1 MGGKEEWTLGEQLN
15 KIPGY
20 TRALLKSHLVA
31 AGHSYLDLDKPII
44 AVANSWNETNHG
56 HVPLRD
62 LAEKVKEGVR
72 ASGGLPLE
80 FNTIAP
86 CDGLSVGTEGM
97 KYSLPARDV
106 IADSIEVMIQS
117 QRIFDGMV
125 LIAGCDKITPGMLM
139 ASARLDIPSILV
151 VGGPEVPRVSHQEIR
166 ETRMAFLRGEL
177 GEQELVEINS
187 RLYFGP
193 GICPY
198 MGTANTM
205 NCVGEAL
212 GMSLPG
218 SALALAYSSE
228 RLEYA
233 RESGRMIIRLAE
245 KGVTPSHIMTLEAF
259 QNAIMVVGAIGGSLN
274 AVLHIPAIAAERG
287 ITIGL
292 SDFDELNRKVPLLC
306 EIAPNGAY
314 SPSDLHFAGG
324 IPAVM
329 KELGDVMDLDV
340 LTVTLNKLES
350 DLQRAEVHNREVIH
364 PFDDPIQPE
373 GGTAVM
379 FGNLAPEGAVVKRSA
394 VPQDL
399 YEFKGPA
406 KVYNSEEEATEA
418 IDKGEIR
425 DGDVIVIPYEGPR
438 GGPGMRE
445 MHRLVGMIKGIGDD
459 VALITD
465 GRFSGAD
472 SGLVIGYLRPEAVE
486 GGPIG
491 IVRDDDVIKIDIPN
505 RLLSLEISE
514 KELKRRLREFE
525 PKIKEKIPRFLRAYE
540 RRVSQW

>member
-1 MGGKEEWTLGEQLN
+1 MGDQLN
-15 KIPGY
+15 TIPSY

-31 AGHSYLDLDKPII
+31 AGHSYSDLDKPII
-44 AVANSWNETNHG
+44 CVANSWNEINHG

-62 LAEKVKEGVR
+62 LAGRVKEGIR
-72 ASGGLPLE
+72 DSGGLPLE

-97 KYSLPARDV
+97 RYILPAREV
-106 IADSIEVMIQS
+106 IADSVEVMIQS

-139 ASARLDIPSILV
+139 AMARLDIPSILI
-151 VGGPEVPRVSHQEIR
+151 VGGPEVPGASHQEIR
-166 ETRMAFLRGEL
+166 KARMAFLRGEL
-177 GEQELVEINS
+177 KEQELVETNS
-187 RLYFGP
+187 RLYSGP

-198 MGTANTM
+198 IGTANTM
-205 NCVGEAL
+205 NCVSEAL

-218 SALALAYSSE
+218 SALAVPYTSE
-228 RLEYA
+228 RFEYA
-233 RESGRMIIRLAE
+233 RQTGRMVVRLAE
-245 KGVTPSHIMTLEAF
+245 KKIIPSDIMTLEAF

-274 AVLHIPAIAAERG
+274 TVLHIPAIAAELG
-287 ITIGL
+287 ITITL

-306 EIAPNGAY
+306 EIAPNGPY

-329 KELGDVMDLDV
+329 KELGDIINHDV
-340 LTVTLNKLES
+340 LTVTLKKVVEN
-350 DLQRAEVHNREVIH
+350 LQTSVVHNREVIH
-364 PFDDPIQPE
+364 PFNDPAQPE
-373 GGTAVM
+373 GGIAVM
-379 FGNLAPEGAVVKRSA
+379 FGNLAPQGAVVKRSA
-394 VPQDL
+394 VPENL
-399 YEFKGPA
+399 FEFTGPA

-418 IDKGEIR
+418 VEKGVVR
-425 DGDVIVIPYEGPR
+425 KGDVVVIAYEGPK

-445 MHRLVGMIKGIGDD
+445 MHRLVGMTKGIGDD

-491 IVRDDDVIKIDIPN
+491 VVEDGDVIRIDIPN
-505 RLLSLEISE
+505 RQLNLDINENE
-514 KELKRRLREFE
+514 FKRRLRQFT
-525 PKIKEKIPRFLRAYE
+525 PKRKDKVPKFLRAFE
-540 RRVSQW
+540 KRILPGS

>member
-1 MGGKEEWTLGEQLN
+1 MGEQLN
-15 KIPGY
+15 KIPSY

-31 AGHSYLDLDKPII
+31 AGHSYRDLNKPII
-44 AVANSWNETNHG
+44 CVVNSWNEMNHG

-62 LAEKVKEGVR
+62 LAERVKEGVR

-97 KYSLPARDV
+97 KYILPAREV

-139 ASARLDIPSILV
+139 AAARLDIPSILV
-151 VGGPEVPRVSHQEIR
+151 VSGPEVPRASHQEIR
-166 ETRMAFLRGEL
+166 AARTAFLRGEL
-177 GEQELVEINS
+177 QEQELVEINS
-187 RLYFGP
+187 RLYSGP

-205 NCVGEAL
+205 NSVSEAL

-218 SALALAYSSE
+218 SALAIPYSSE
-228 RLEYA
+228 RSDYA
-233 RESGRMIIRLAE
+233 RESGRMIVTLAE
-245 KGVTPSHIMTLEAF
+245 KKVTPSTIMTLEAF

-274 AVLHIPAIAAERG
+274 TVLHIPAIAAELG

-292 SDFDELNRKVPLLC
+292 RDFDQLNRKVPLLC
-306 EIAPNGAY
+306 EIAPNGPY

-329 KELGDVMDLDV
+329 KELGHMMNLDV
-340 LTVTLNKLES
+340 SSVTLKKLDENLRMAKVS
-350 DLQRAEVHNREVIH
+350 NRDVIR
-364 PFDDPIQPE
+364 PLNDPVQPE
-373 GGTAVM
+373 GGIAVM

-394 VPQDL
+394 VPRDL
-399 YEFKGPA
+399 YEFTGPA
-406 KVYNSEEEATEA
+406 RVYTSEEEATGAMER
-418 IDKGEIR
+418 GEIR
-425 DGDVIVIPYEGPR
+425 NGHVVVIAYEGPR

-491 IVRDDDVIKIDIPN
+491 IVRDDDMVNIDISN
-505 RLLSLEISE
+505 RQLNLLISE
-514 KELKRRLREFE
+514 NELKRRLKEFKPE
-525 PKIKEKIPRFLRAYE
+525 PQEKLPRFLRAYAQ
-540 RRVSQW
+540 RVSQ

>member
-1 MGGKEEWTLGEQLN
+1 LGEQLN
-15 KIPGY
+15 KIPSY

-31 AGHSYLDLDKPII
+31 AGHSYIDLDKPII
-44 AVANSWNETNHG
+44 VVANSWNEINHG

-62 LAEKVKEGVR
+62 VAERVKEGIR

-97 KYSLPARDV
+97 RYILPARDV

-151 VGGPEVPRVSHQEIR
+151 VGGPEVPRASHQESR
-166 ETRMAFLRGEL
+166 EARKAFLKGRL
-177 GEQELVEINS
+177 GERELVEINS

-218 SALALAYSSE
+218 SALALPYSSE

-233 RESGRMIIRLAE
+233 RESGRMIVKLAE
-245 KGVTPSHIMTLEAF
+245 KKVTPSDIMTLEAF
-259 QNAIMVVGAIGGSLN
+259 QNAIMVVGTIGGSLN
-274 AVLHIPAIAAERG
+274 AVLHIPAIAAELG
-287 ITIGL
+287 ITISL

-306 EIAPNGAY
+306 EIAPNGSY

-329 KELGDVMDLDV
+329 KELGGIINLHV
-340 LTVTLNKLES
+340 LTVTLNKLED
-350 DLQRAEVHNREVIH
+350 DLQTAKVRNREIIH
-364 PFDDPIQPE
+364 PFNDPVQPE
-373 GGTAVM
+373 GGIAVM
-379 FGNLAPEGAVVKRSA
+379 FGNLAPQGAVVKRSA
-394 VPQDL
+394 VAQNL
-399 YEFKGPA
+399 YEFEGPA

-418 IDKGEIR
+418 IENREIR
-425 DGDVIVIPYEGPR
+425 NGDVIVIPYEGPR

-445 MHRLVGMIKGIGDD
+445 MHRVVGMIKAIGDD

-491 IVRDDDVIKIDIPN
+491 IVKDDDMIKIDILN
-505 RLLSLEISE
+505 RELNLEISE
-514 KELKRRLREFE
+514 KELKRRLKEFE

-540 RRVSQW
+540 KRASQ

>member
-1 MGGKEEWTLGEQLN
+1 
-15 KIPGY
+15 
-20 TRALLKSHLVA
+20 LVA
-31 AGHSYLDLDKPII
+31 AGHSYVDLDKPII
-44 AVANSWNETNHG
+44 CVANSWNEMNHG

-62 LAEKVKEGVR
+62 LAERVKEGIN

-97 KYSLPARDV
+97 RYILPAREV
-106 IADSIEVMIQS
+106 IADSIEVTIQS

-139 ASARLDIPSILV
+139 AAARLDIPSMLL
-151 VGGPEVPRVSHQEIR
+151 VGGPEVPRSSHQEIR
-166 ETRMAFLRGEL
+166 EARTAFLRGEL
-177 GEQELVEINS
+177 GERELVEINS
-187 RLYFGP
+187 RLYSGP

-198 MGTANTM
+198 IGTANTM
-205 NCVGEAL
+205 NCVSEAL

-218 SALALAYSSE
+218 SALALPYTSE

-233 RESGRMIIRLAE
+233 RESGRMIVKLAG
-245 KGVTPSHIMTLEAF
+245 KKVTPSAIMTLEAF

-274 AVLHIPAIAAERG
+274 TVLHIPAIAAELG

-306 EIAPNGAY
+306 EVAPNGAY

-324 IPAVM
+324 VPAVM
-329 KELGDVMDLDV
+329 KELRDVINVDV
-340 LTVTLNKLES
+340 LTVTLSKLA
-350 DLQRAEVHNREVIH
+350 DNLQTAEVYSRDVIH
-364 PFDDPIQPE
+364 PFNDPVQPE
-373 GGTAVM
+373 GGIAVM
-379 FGNLAPEGAVVKRSA
+379 FGNLAPGGAVVKRSA

-399 YEFKGPA
+399 YEFQGPA
-406 KVYNSEEEATEA
+406 KVYKGEEEATQAVE
-418 IDKGEIR
+418 KGEIR
-425 DGDVIVIPYEGPR
+425 NGDVIVIAYEGPR

-445 MHRLVGMIKGIGDD
+445 MHRLVGMIKAIGDD

-472 SGLVIGYLRPEAVE
+472 SGLVIGYLRPEAVD

-491 IVRDDDVIKIDIPN
+491 IVKDGDLVKIDIPKRQLN
-505 RLLSLEISE
+505 LEISE
-514 KELKRRLREFE
+514 NELNRRLKEFK
-525 PKIKEKIPRFLRAYE
+525 PQGKEKISRFLRAYTQ
-540 RRVSQW
+540 RVSQ

>member
-1 MGGKEEWTLGEQLN
+1 VGEQLN
-15 KIPGY
+15 RIPRY

-31 AGHSYLDLDKPII
+31 AGHSYDDLDKPII
-44 AVANSWNETNHG
+44 CVANSWNEMNHG

-62 LAEKVKEGVR
+62 LAERVKDGIH

-97 KYSLPARDV
+97 RYILPAREV
-106 IADSIEVMIQS
+106 IADSIEVMIRS
-117 QRIFDGMV
+117 QGIFDGMV

-139 ASARLDIPSILV
+139 AAARLDIPSMLV
-151 VGGPEVPRVSHQEIR
+151 VGGPEVPRASHQEVR
-166 ETRMAFLRGEL
+166 EARTAFLRGEL
-177 GEQELVEINS
+177 GERELVAINS

-198 MGTANTM
+198 IGTANTM
-205 NCVGEAL
+205 NCVSEAL

-218 SALALAYSSE
+218 SALALPYSSE

-233 RESGRMIIRLAE
+233 RESGRMIVRMAE
-245 KGVTPSHIMTLEAF
+245 ENVRPSAIMTLEAF

-274 AVLHIPAIAAERG
+274 AVLHIPAIAAELG
-287 ITIGL
+287 IPIGL
-292 SDFDELNRKVPLLC
+292 RDFDELNRRVPLLC
-306 EIAPNGAY
+306 EIAPNGAH

-324 IPAVM
+324 VPAVM
-329 KELGDVMDLDV
+329 KELRDVMNVDV
-340 LTVTLNKLES
+340 LTVTLGTLGDN
-350 DLQRAEVHNREVIH
+350 LQTAEVYNRGVIR
-364 PFDDPIQPE
+364 PFNDPAQPE
-373 GGTAVM
+373 GGIAVM
-379 FGNLAPEGAVVKRSA
+379 FGNLAPGGAVVKRSA
-394 VPQDL
+394 VPRDL
-399 YEFKGPA
+399 YEFQGPA
-406 KVYNSEEEATEA
+406 RVYKGEEEATQA
-418 IDKGEIR
+418 FDRGEIR
-425 DGDVIVIPYEGPR
+425 HGDVIVVTYEGPR

-472 SGLVIGYLRPEAVE
+472 SGLVIGYLRPEAVD

-491 IVRDDDVIKIDIPN
+491 IVRDGDVVTIDIPN
-505 RLLSLEISE
+505 RQLNLAISE
-514 KELKRRLREFE
+514 NELNSRLKGFKPQR
-525 PKIKEKIPRFLRAYE
+525 KQGVPRFLRAYTQRLPRE
-540 RRVSQW
+540 RVSS